1 MTLEPYAQIQ
11 ANVLEA
17 MERASR
23 GVRKARSLSESAIDT
38 VVVSVLDRLH
48 IPSMDAI
55 PNLAALKE
63 LVKELEQL
71 AGSPAA

>member
-1 MTLEPYAQIQ
+1 
-11 ANVLEA
+11 

-23 GVRKARSLSESAIDT
+23 GVRKARSLSELAIDT
-38 VVVSVLDRLH
+38 EVVSVLDRLH

-63 LVKELEQL
+63 FVKELEQP